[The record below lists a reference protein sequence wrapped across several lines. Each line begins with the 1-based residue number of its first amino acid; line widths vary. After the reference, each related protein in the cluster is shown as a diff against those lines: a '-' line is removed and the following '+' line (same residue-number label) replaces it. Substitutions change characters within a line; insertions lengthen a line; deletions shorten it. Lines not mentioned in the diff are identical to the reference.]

1 MASMNRS
8 NNEAGKPRF
17 LAHLDAYTD
26 GSQTKTEAGNRT
38 GAGVVIMRGKKM
50 LISAKRWAA
59 FQYKLSDHNT
69 VFQAEIFAIK
79 KLCQIILLHTSE
91 SGHCWIK
98 EDENLDIYCDSQ
110 AAVLALNS
118 IFVQSQLVEET
129 MKLLDEVALK
139 IGCLTIRWIR
149 GHQRHIGNERADLM
163 ARRGRDSTG
172 PPTPDSPSIAKA
184 TMKLDLDTAAKKLW
198 KLMWNMDPS
207 CRQSKM
213 WCPHGPRPRFAFEI
227 LRLPRLLCSQVIHF
241 VTGHNFLRRHQALI
255 ESEELRRIEQKTG
268 LNTDPDFHE
277 AMEPIATCSLCGE
290 KEESSFHIM
299 TECQKLNTT
308 RLGVFGK
315 DKILPPYDNIPV
327 YKLISYLRDVKLKSL
342 EMRPFVEEYSA
353 KEIQEHLPDWAEAQ
367 GSIDEGEADSQ
378 ADAEYAR
385 VYGDGLL
392 HQYLYQKY
400 SAKKLDTL

>member
-1 MASMNRS
+1 
-8 NNEAGKPRF
+8 
-17 LAHLDAYTD
+17 
-26 GSQTKTEAGNRT
+26 
-38 GAGVVIMRGKKM
+38 M

-69 VFQAEIFAIK
+69 VFQAEIYAVK
-79 KLCQIILLHTSE
+79 KLCQILLLHTSE
-91 SGHCWIK
+91 TGHCWIK

-110 AAVLALNS
+110 SAILALNS
-118 IFVQSQLVEET
+118 IFVQSHLVEET
-129 MKLLDEVALK
+129 ISLLNDVALK
-139 IGCLTIRWIR
+139 IGRLTIRWVR

-163 ARRGRDSTG
+163 ARRGRDSLS
-172 PPTPDSPSIAKA
+172 PPAPDSPSIAKA
-184 TMKLDLDTAAKKLW
+184 TLKLDIDTAAKKLW

-213 WCPHGPRPRFAFEI
+213 WFPHGPRPRFAFEI

-268 LNTDPDFHE
+268 LNNDPEFHE
-277 AMEPIATCSLCGE
+277 AMEPIAACSLCDE

-299 TECQKLNTT
+299 TECQKLNEI
-308 RLGVFGK
+308 RLGVFGT
-315 DKILPPYDNIPV
+315 DKVVPPYDNIPV

-342 EMRPFVEEYSA
+342 EMRPFAEEYSA
-353 KEIQEHLPDWAEAQ
+353 REIQEHLPDWAEAQ
-367 GSIDEGEADSQ
+367 GAIDEGAEDSQ
-378 ADAEYAR
+378 ADAEFAR
-385 VYGDGLL
+385 VYGDKLL

-400 SAKKLDTL
+400 SANKQSL